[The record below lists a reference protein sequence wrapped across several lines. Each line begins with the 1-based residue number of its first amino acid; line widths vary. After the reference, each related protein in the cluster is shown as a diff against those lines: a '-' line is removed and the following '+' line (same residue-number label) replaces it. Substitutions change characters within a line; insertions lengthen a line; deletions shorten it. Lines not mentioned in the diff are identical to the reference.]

1 MTEQIA
7 IYLWSISESI
17 QISLSMAGTFLLIL
31 SPFLFMFADLGL
43 LDLNSAKDAFP
54 LVKKTVIASSVLI
67 ILALLIPSKKDLALI
82 FLYPHIKNGTETVIK
97 SETMNKM
104 RKLTNLYLDEQIKN
118 LKESK

>member
-17 QISLSMAGTFLLIL
+17 KTSLDMVGIVLLVCSPAIFLLADTEYFEYNIKNVI
-31 SPFLFMFADLGL
+31 PLF
-43 LDLNSAKDAFP
+43 
-54 LVKKTVIASSVLI
+54 KKVLI
-67 ILALLIPSKKDLALI
+67 AGFLVSMLALLIPSKKDLALI
-82 FLYPHIKNGTETVIK
+82 FLYPHIKNGTETVVK

>member
-7 IYLWSISESI
+7 IYLWSISENI
-17 QISLSMAGTFLLIL
+17 KISLSIAGTFLLLL
-31 SPFLFMFADLGL
+31 SPFLFMFADLNL
-43 LDLNSAKDAFP
+43 LDYNSAKDALP

-67 ILALLIPSKKDLALI
+67 ILALLIPSKNDLALI

>member
-17 QISLSMAGTFLLIL
+17 KTCFGMVGWLLCMCSFLTFAFVDTDFFDNDFKNVIPVFKKILITGVTLSIF
-31 SPFLFMFADLGL
+31 
-43 LDLNSAKDAFP
+43 
-54 LVKKTVIASSVLI
+54 
-67 ILALLIPSKKDLALI
+67 ALLIPSKKDLALI
-82 FLYPHIKNGTETVIK
+82 FLYPHIKNGTETVVK

>member
-1 MTEQIA
+1 MIEQMA

-17 QISLSMAGTFLLIL
+17 KISLNMAGTFLLL
-31 SPFLFMFADLGL
+31 FSPLPFMFADIGL
-43 LDLNSAKDAFP
+43 LDCNSAKDALP
-54 LVKKTVIASSVLI
+54 LFKKVVIMGAVLI
-67 ILALLIPSKKDLALI
+67 IFSLLIPSQKSLALI
-82 FLYPHIKNGTETVIK
+82 FLYPHIKNGTETVVK